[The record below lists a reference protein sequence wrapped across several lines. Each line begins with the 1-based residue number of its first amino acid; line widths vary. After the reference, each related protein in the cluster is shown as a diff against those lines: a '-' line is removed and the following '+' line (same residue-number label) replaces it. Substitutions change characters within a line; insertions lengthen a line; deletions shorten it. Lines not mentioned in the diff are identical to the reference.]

1 MSDYSPVVAFCESRI
16 ETLKSHKRF
25 AVGLTAEDEAR
36 IDELTMIVTL
46 CRGLQKTDDM
56 LRKQLGLVETI

>member
-1 MSDYSPVVAFCESRI
+1 MDYSPVIAFCESRI
-16 ETLKSHKRF
+16 GTLRGQLD
-25 AVGLTAEDEAR
+25 AGLPSPAALIAR

-46 CRGLQKTDDM
+46 CKGLQSQEDM